1 MHHHKNSSQN
11 LNQQSPSPLQ
21 NNQSLINNS
30 SSNHQHSQSA
40 SRLPYG
46 QLPKNH
52 GYESQN
58 LLSSYFRPVQTNDL
72 YPLES
77 KYLSIEDKFLQF
89 KMSEENL
96 LVNIEGEIR
105 ELQESC
111 KNFKKDYEK
120 TEKRNEETL
129 DNIEKSIAA
138 DIADLSAE
146 LK

>member
-1 MHHHKNSSQN
+1 M
-11 LNQQSPSPLQ
+11 
-21 NNQSLINNS
+21 
-30 SSNHQHSQSA
+30 
-40 SRLPYG
+40 
-46 QLPKNH
+46 
-52 GYESQN
+52 
-58 LLSSYFRPVQTNDL
+58 QTNDL